1 MGILRYKV
9 ESKGL
14 LRRFTSTLKS
24 GFKGNIYTVFM
35 GLRRTRP
42 MGPSTGGCSV
52 RAVLSPKLTARPIG
66 HMFSS
71 LYVMRSFGIIMVA
84 TSVTLLHIQFLI
96 N

>member
-1 MGILRYKV
+1 
-9 ESKGL
+9 
-14 LRRFTSTLKS
+14 
-24 GFKGNIYTVFM
+24 
-35 GLRRTRP
+35 